1 MATLLQLQNA
11 IIDIAQNHYKGYE
24 DSSITLTSRI
34 NAAVLAIAAGV
45 RLPVPGGG
53 YKMSPPLPDLFTTL
67 TVATDISNPYK
78 TLGATY
84 QRGVFQVIDSI
95 GDKLAHPSGG
105 NYYSFNLFLNRLQKK
120 DMTESGSIY
129 ICAVKG
135 TNLYYQ
141 GIPSVSEDLTVYAYR
156 KPVDMSASGDTPD
169 GIPDHLQTRLIKHY
183 VGWELASE
191 MVDGLADKQNYH
203 QNEFYKAMDE
213 LIDFIGE
220 DSEPEYYNSEYDGS
234 VDAGIC
240 D

>member
-1 MATLLQLQNA
+1 MATLLQLQTA
-11 IIDIAQNHYKGYE
+11 ILDISKNHYIQT
-24 DSSITLTSRI
+24 DSDVDLTDRI
-34 NAAVLAIAAGV
+34 NAAVTAIAAGI
-45 RLPVPGGG
+45 RMPNGQI
-53 YKMSPPLPDLFTTL
+53 SPPLPDLFTIL
-67 TVATDISNPYK
+67 TVATATDAAYK

-95 GDKLAHPSGG
+95 GDKIAPPSGG

-120 DMTESGSIY
+120 DMTENGSIY

-156 KPVDMSASGDTPD
+156 KPVDMSGSSDTPD
-169 GIPDHLQTRLIKHY
+169 GIPDQFQTKLIKHY
-183 VGWELASE
+183 VGWELANE
-191 MVDGLADKQNYH
+191 MVDGLADKQTYH
-203 QNEFYKAMDE
+203 QNEFYKVMDE

-220 DSEPEYYNSEYDGS
+220 DSEPEYYHSEYDG
-234 VDAGIC
+234 VNDLGVC